1 MAEPPTD
8 GKTIVCRNCNHPT
21 TIYPPPLPEYTSI
34 LLNRCPQGDSLEAM
48 FYCETCNQRN
58 SIFWDKTN
66 HVETHLIAEDHV
78 SEPYYKTEY
87 SKRLAG
93 IRNEVKDLDGN

>member
-1 MAEPPTD
+1 MAEPLTD
-8 GKTIVCRNCNHPT
+8 GKTIVCRNCNHPAT
-21 TIYPPPLPEYTSI
+21 VYPPLPEYTSI

-58 SIFWDKTN
+58 SIFWDKSN
-66 HVETHLIAEDHV
+66 HVETHFIAENHV

-87 SKRLAG
+87 SKRIAG
-93 IRNEVKDLDGN
+93 IRKEVKDLDSN